1 MMPAEN
7 ALVEQQ
13 PPAPEQVISWLVSG
27 ATEAEISQAL
37 AAKYPGTDPAAT
49 LATVHGHLRAAGN
62 PDADCLRGWL
72 LLCQR
77 RLYAEMLR
85 IGDFSG
91 CRQVLDSIAKL
102 AP

>member
-1 MMPAEN
+1 MQVDD
-7 ALVEQQ
+7 ALVQQ
-13 PPAPEQVISWLVSG
+13 HPPAAEQVIAWLVSG
-27 ATEAEISQAL
+27 ATESEITEAL

-49 LATVHGHLRAAGN
+49 LATVQGHLRAAGN

-72 LLCQR
+72 LLTYR

-85 IGDFSG
+85 VGDFSG
-91 CRQVLDSIAKL
+91 CRMALDSIAKV